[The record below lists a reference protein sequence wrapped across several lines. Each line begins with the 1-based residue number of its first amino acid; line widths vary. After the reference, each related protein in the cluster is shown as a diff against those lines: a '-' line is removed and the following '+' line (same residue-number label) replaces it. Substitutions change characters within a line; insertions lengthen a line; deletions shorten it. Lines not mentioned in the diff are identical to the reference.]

1 MVFSKLEI
9 HSREYEKYAEAL
21 GIRHQKG
28 ILKIK
33 NMPDLSQIADIIK
46 KKAKQKES
54 QAGQIISDNIYEIE
68 NVIESISEEKHLEEY
83 VKTYE
88 MAEEIAFR
96 TRCKITEE
104 AITVFVKAYEKK
116 CH

>member
-46 KKAKQKES
+46 KKAVFGRVIPMNS
-54 QAGQIISDNIYEIE
+54 YIS
-68 NVIESISEEKHLEEY
+68 
-83 VKTYE
+83 
-88 MAEEIAFR
+88 
-96 TRCKITEE
+96 TRLTLKILY
-104 AITVFVKAYEKK
+104 K
-116 CH
+116 